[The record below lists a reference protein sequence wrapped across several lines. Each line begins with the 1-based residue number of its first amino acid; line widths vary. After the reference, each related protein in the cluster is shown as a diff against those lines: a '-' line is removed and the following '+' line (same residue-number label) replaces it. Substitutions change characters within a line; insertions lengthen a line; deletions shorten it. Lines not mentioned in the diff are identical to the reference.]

1 MSEVSKQKLNN
12 IFFSKINIYKSI
24 NSGKL
29 ITNELYKCIIFKR
42 DGTKHIKYY
51 INEKQIPM
59 DTMIEWVQWKVFEN
73 FKNLNNVEIEII
85 ESKKIND
92 MEEFNKF
99 ILNNFI
105 KEGRMFKI
113 ID

>member
-1 MSEVSKQKLNN
+1 MNEVSKQKLNN
-12 IFFSKINIYKSI
+12 IIFSKNNIQKSI
-24 NSGKL
+24 NAGKL

-42 DGTKHIKYY
+42 DGTNQIKYY
-51 INEKQIPM
+51 INEQQIPM
-59 DTMIEWVQWKVFEN
+59 DTMTEWVQWKIFEN
-73 FKNLNNVEIEII
+73 FKNLKNVEIEII

-105 KEGRMFKI
+105 KEGKMFKI